1 MGKGDFNKIYLER
14 KKLFEKKGY
23 FLDKHKLKIPVI
35 IKNILILTAK
45 TGAALQDFIFTLEN
59 NNSKLKYELLNITVQ
74 GKNCSKNIC
83 EKLNDIDKK
92 YDLIVI
98 TRGGGNKDNDLFQ
111 FNDVKLI
118 ETVFNFK
125 QPILS
130 AIGHQVN
137 EVLLDL
143 VADAKAPT
151 PSLASQFIIDQN
163 KKFIKKNNDYLNKI
177 YRDLH
182 YKLNK
187 KSKKI
192 KKYTE
197 RLNDQKKYIIRTLQ
211 RIKDNYLRI
220 IINFPNSKLRKINN
234 LYNIFYKHSKIFIE
248 TKYKT
253 KEKLK
258 NQMTNHLKMLENFK
272 NSISIKQDISLYS
285 NGKKIISPLKLNK
298 KIIKNK
304 KIKLIWDNFEYN
316 ANLTLDKVII
326 KQLS

>member
-1 MGKGDFNKIYLER
+1 M
-14 KKLFEKKGY
+14 
-23 FLDKHKLKIPVI
+23 
-35 IKNILILTAK
+35 
-45 TGAALQDFIFTLEN
+45 
-59 NNSKLKYELLNITVQ
+59 
-74 GKNCSKNIC
+74 
-83 EKLNDIDKK
+83 
-92 YDLIVI
+92 
-98 TRGGGNKDNDLFQ
+98 
-111 FNDVKLI
+111 
-118 ETVFNFK
+118 
-125 QPILS
+125 
-130 AIGHQVN
+130 
-137 EVLLDL
+137 
-143 VADAKAPT
+143 
-151 PSLASQFIIDQN
+151 
-163 KKFIKKNNDYLNKI
+163 
-177 YRDLH
+177 
-182 YKLNK
+182 
-187 KSKKI
+187 
-192 KKYTE
+192 
-197 RLNDQKKYIIRTLQ
+197 
-211 RIKDNYLRI
+211 RI